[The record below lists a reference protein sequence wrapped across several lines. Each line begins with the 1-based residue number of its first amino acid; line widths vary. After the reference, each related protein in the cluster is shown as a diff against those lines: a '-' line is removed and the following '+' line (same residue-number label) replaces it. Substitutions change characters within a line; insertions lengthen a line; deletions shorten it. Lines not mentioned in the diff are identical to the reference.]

1 MKEEEINDTELEE
14 LEERVEERKTTQRR
28 TLDMDDG
35 GKVINWFE
43 RLVQIVDKYGFKTII
58 LTFLLI
64 HHQLD

>member
-28 TLDMDDG
+28 TLDMGDG
-35 GKVINWFE
+35 GKVVNWFE
-43 RLVQIVDKYGFKTII
+43 RMVQIVDTYGIKTIT

-64 HHQLD
+64 ASFI